1 MAIVNSLTWTGH
13 AVDNPKYFL
22 NSLLYLK
29 QGKNKNLELATDHN
43 GRYGKDKLENVLRS
57 WKVILDQIGHTN
69 LRTIRPEKLMLFQ
82 ENIWYVTNRLNSN
95 NLVKGIGN
103 WLLFAPIKIILCY
116 RKPLWNNEYFDKL
129 IMPIGFEV
137 LKGIKKLVRRNTK
150 YTIGYE
156 INMFDE
162 EEGGLVE
169 GRGAMELVHSICY
182 NISKDF
188 GKRIVHINSGL
199 HQFGSGNI

>member
-1 MAIVNSLTWTGH
+1 M
-13 AVDNPKYFL
+13 Y
-22 NSLLYLK
+22 
-29 QGKNKNLELATDHN
+29 
-43 GRYGKDKLENVLRS
+43 
-57 WKVILDQIGHTN
+57 
-69 LRTIRPEKLMLFQ
+69 
-82 ENIWYVTNRLNSN
+82 
-95 NLVKGIGN
+95 
-103 WLLFAPIKIILCY
+103 
-116 RKPLWNNEYFDKL
+116 NNEYIDKL
-129 IMPIGFEV
+129 TMPPGFEV
-137 LKGIKKLVRRNTK
+137 IKGIKKLFRRNIKSTQ
-150 YTIGYE
+150 GYE